1 MPYKNIVI
9 TPPKNL
15 SLDTKKESQFYRGF
29 STVYSSSNSKLYD
42 DELVKQNLLN
52 HFNTR
57 KGERLMNPNFGTIIW
72 DALYD
77 PLTDGLR
84 EEIEADI
91 REILASEPRIIPIA
105 VEVSEQDYG
114 ILLELTVTYNRTNQ
128 TENMRIS
135 FDRATGLTAQ

>member
-29 STVYSSSNSKLYD
+29 STVYSSGNSKLYD
-42 DELVKQNLLN
+42 DELVKQDLLN

-57 KGERLMNPNFGTIIW
+57 KGERLMNPDFGTIIW

-91 REILASEPRIIPIA
+91 REILASEPRIVPIA
-105 VEVSEQDYG
+105 VEVTEQDYG
-114 ILLELTVTYNRTNQ
+114 ILLEITVTYNKTNQ

-135 FDRATGLTAQ
+135 FDRDAGLTTQ

>member
-114 ILLELTVTYNRTNQ
+114 ILLEITVTYNRTNQ

-135 FDRATGLTAQ
+135 FDRATGLTTQ

>member
-57 KGERLMNPNFGTIIW
+57 MGERLMNPNFGTIIW

-114 ILLELTVTYNRTNQ
+114 ILLEITVTYNRTNQ

-135 FDRATGLTAQ
+135 FDRATGLTTQ

>member
-15 SLDTKKESQFYRGF
+15 SLDTKKESQFYKGF
-29 STVYSSSNSKLYD
+29 STIYSSNNSKLYD
-42 DELVKQNLLN
+42 DELVKQDLLN

-77 PLTDGLR
+77 PLTDGLK

-91 REILASEPRIIPIA
+91 RAILASEPRITPIA
-105 VEVSEQDYG
+105 VEVTEQDFG
-114 ILLELTVTYNRTNQ
+114 LLLEVTVTYNRTNQ
-128 TENMRIS
+128 TENMQIS
-135 FDRATGLTAQ
+135 FDKATGTTNQ

>member
-1 MPYKNIVI
+1 
-9 TPPKNL
+9 
-15 SLDTKKESQFYRGF
+15 
-29 STVYSSSNSKLYD
+29 
-42 DELVKQNLLN
+42 
-52 HFNTR
+52 
-57 KGERLMNPNFGTIIW
+57 MNPNFGTIIW

-114 ILLELTVTYNRTNQ
+114 ILLEITVTYNRTNQ

-135 FDRATGLTAQ
+135 FDRATGLTTQ

>member
-29 STVYSSSNSKLYD
+29 STVYSSGNSKLYD
-42 DELVKQNLLN
+42 EELVKQDLLN

-57 KGERLMNPNFGTIIW
+57 KGERLMNPEFGTIIW

-91 REILASEPRIIPIA
+91 REILASEPRIVPIA
-105 VEVSEQDYG
+105 VEVTEQDYG
-114 ILLELTVTYNRTNQ
+114 ILLEITVTYNKTNQ

-135 FDRATGLTAQ
+135 FDRDAGLITQ

>member
-84 EEIEADI
+84 EEIEGDI

>member
-15 SLDTKKESQFYRGF
+15 SLDTKKESQFYKGF
-29 STVYSSSNSKLYD
+29 STVYSTSNSKLYD
-42 DELVKQNLLN
+42 DELVKQDLLN

-77 PLTDGLR
+77 PLTDGLK
-84 EEIEADI
+84 EEVEADI
-91 REILASEPRIIPIA
+91 RAILASEPRITPIA
-105 VEVSEQDYG
+105 VEVTEQDFG
-114 ILLELTVTYNRTNQ
+114 LLLEVTVTYNRTNQ

-135 FDRATGLTAQ
+135 FDRAAGLTTQ

>member
-29 STVYSSSNSKLYD
+29 STVYSSGNSKLYD

-114 ILLELTVTYNRTNQ
+114 ILLEITVTYNRTNQ

-135 FDRATGLTAQ
+135 FDRATGLTTQ

>member
-29 STVYSSSNSKLYD
+29 STVYSSGNSKLYD
-42 DELVKQNLLN
+42 DELVKQDLLN

-57 KGERLMNPNFGTIIW
+57 KGERLMNPEFGTIIW

-91 REILASEPRIIPIA
+91 RGILASEPRIVPIA
-105 VEVSEQDYG
+105 VEVTEQDYG
-114 ILLELTVTYNRTNQ
+114 LLLEITVTYNKTNQ

-135 FDRATGLTAQ
+135 FDRDTGLITQ

>member
-29 STVYSSSNSKLYD
+29 STVYSSGNSKLYD
-42 DELVKQNLLN
+42 EELVKQDLLN

-57 KGERLMNPNFGTIIW
+57 KGEM
-72 DALYD
+72 
-77 PLTDGLR
+77 R

-91 REILASEPRIIPIA
+91 REILASEPRIVPIA
-105 VEVSEQDYG
+105 VEVTEQDYG
-114 ILLELTVTYNRTNQ
+114 ILLEITVTYNKTNQ

-135 FDRATGLTAQ
+135 FDRDAGLITQ